1 MAFQQYK
8 LFVPM
13 KTEKTVPLS
22 GEKHGRV
29 KLVIQTFKFAFLNA
43 NGKIKTVSIFL
54 SGQTFPSQINSGLY

>member
-13 KTEKTVPLS
+13 KTEKPVPLS

-29 KLVIQTFKFAFLNA
+29 KLVIQTFKFTFLNA
-43 NGKIKTVSIFL
+43 NGKI
-54 SGQTFPSQINSGLY
+54 